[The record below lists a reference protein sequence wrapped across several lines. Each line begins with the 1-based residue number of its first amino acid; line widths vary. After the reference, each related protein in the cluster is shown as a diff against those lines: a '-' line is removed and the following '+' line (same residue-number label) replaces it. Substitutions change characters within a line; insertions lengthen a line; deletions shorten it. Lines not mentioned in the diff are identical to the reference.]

1 MSDTPDFEFEFG
13 VGRYLRGRGWR
24 GLAALGLLLIALVA
38 LAWIAHLHRDVL
50 VGL

>member
-38 LAWIAHLHRDVL
+38 LAWIGHLHRDAL